1 MVCTSNLG
9 KIEYS
14 INLKIGIM
22 KNWKTTL
29 AGVLGAIAQVIVL
42 PVNSWKDLIVPVVTA
57 LIGILSKDAGTTGSG
72 M

>member
-1 MVCTSNLG
+1 
-9 KIEYS
+9 
-14 INLKIGIM
+14 M

-42 PVNSWKDLIVPVVTA
+42 PVNSWKDLIVPAITA
-57 LIGILSKDAGTTGSG
+57 LIGIFAKDAGTTGSG